1 MPPPTDVAVVV
12 DFASSA
18 DVNSFDVQ
26 PNDISGRSA
35 TRRDTFHRIP
45 TDDGY
50 PIVNPTLCSSCAAA
64 RAGTLQHTRR
74 LITSTLIRSASP
86 SLTLLY
92 PPSAAP
98 VSYCLPPAASYVSAE
113 EL

>member
-1 MPPPTDVAVVV
+1 MPPATDVAVVV

-18 DVNSFDVQ
+18 DVNSLDVQ

-35 TRRDTFHRIP
+35 TRRDTFQRIP

-74 LITSTLIRSASP
+74 LITSTLIQSASP
-86 SLTLLY
+86 SLRCIRVRGFCQLLT
-92 PPSAAP
+92 SAGGI
-98 VSYCLPPAASYVSAE
+98 LR
-113 EL
+113 L